1 MFWLSIFARYKPS
14 RAVVDSGGDMEPE
27 KKNLKVFKEDVKMQH
42 TAHWDW
48 DYLTHA
54 QIDARLKNAQPET
67 ESVEPVQARRR
78 GHIWIWIVTA
88 IVFIAGGIWIGYRL
102 FD

>member
-1 MFWLSIFARYKPS
+1 MFCLSIFARSQPS
-14 RAVVDSGGDMEPE
+14 RAVEDSGGEMEPD

-42 TAHWDW
+42 TSHWDW

-54 QIDARLKNAQPET
+54 QIDAMLKNAQTET
-67 ESVEPVQARRR
+67 ESVEPVKARRR
-78 GHIWIWIVTA
+78 GPMWIWIVAA

-102 FD
+102 FE

>member
-1 MFWLSIFARYKPS
+1 
-14 RAVVDSGGDMEPE
+14 MEPD

-42 TAHWDW
+42 TSHWDW

-54 QIDARLKNAQPET
+54 QIDAILKNAQSET
-67 ESVEPVQARRR
+67 ESGEPSAVRRR
-78 GHIWIWIVTA
+78 GRVWVWVVTA
-88 IVFIAGGIWIGYRL
+88 IVLIAAGIWIGYWL